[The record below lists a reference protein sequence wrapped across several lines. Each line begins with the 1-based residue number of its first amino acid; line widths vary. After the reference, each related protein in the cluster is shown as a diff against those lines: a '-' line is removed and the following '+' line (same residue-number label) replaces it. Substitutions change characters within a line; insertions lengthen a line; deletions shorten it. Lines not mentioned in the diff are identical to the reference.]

1 MQRVH
6 ATEHHSTRGLLLRV
20 AEDAPHPTGRAA
32 AAVVAGATGGCGV
45 GAAACKRAGCH
56 ASSALRNIA
65 SATGARTGPKGHRGF
80 AGDERGLRR
89 VSVVGKAATTACKR
103 ENGKGEKEEELT
115 GSWPVQTTGPGK
127 LWTTRIYGGD
137 LRAPEMKT
145 TTLRSTGASSGRVRR
160 VCSSTRSGRSSGMR
174 RGSEGVAV
182 AVV

>member
-1 MQRVH
+1 MLAGV
-6 ATEHHSTRGLLLRV
+6 ELV
-20 AEDAPHPTGRAA
+20 AA
-32 AAVVAGATGGCGV
+32 AGATGGCGV

-65 SATGARTGPKGHRGF
+65 RATGARTGPKGHRDF
-80 AGDERGLRR
+80 TGDERGRRR

-160 VCSSTRSGRSSGMR
+160 CAAPWGRDGAPELIGRARGGRWLWMR
-174 RGSEGVAV
+174 RRHPPVALGGGPN
-182 AVV
+182 